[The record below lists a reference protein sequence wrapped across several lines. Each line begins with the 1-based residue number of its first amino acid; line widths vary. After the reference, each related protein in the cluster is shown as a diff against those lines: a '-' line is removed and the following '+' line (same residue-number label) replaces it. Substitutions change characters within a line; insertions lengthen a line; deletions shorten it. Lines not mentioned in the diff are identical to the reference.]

1 MITPNVEERLES
13 TVNRLRD
20 WRTVRYEFLPVVYTD
35 EVNDKQVLPI
45 DFNSWK
51 NFEKPYT
58 IYEEDKY
65 FWFKANF
72 EIKRKNSHQKAYFV
86 LDNHIDGRFVA
97 STIRPQGLLYVNGK
111 ITQGIDINHGEVLL
125 DDGNYEIYLLFYSH
139 TFGRYLPMDFAIKYV
154 DERIDGLY
162 YDLFVPYQGM
172 KLLDKKSNGR
182 YNQKHDN

>member
-72 EIKRKNSHQKAYFV
+72 EIKRKNSHQRAYFV

-97 STIRPQGLLYVNGK
+97 STIRQRPLPDKFHSVLLLRFAYTQLLY
-111 ITQGIDINHGEVLL
+111 I
-125 DDGNYEIYLLFYSH
+125 
-139 TFGRYLPMDFAIKYV
+139 
-154 DERIDGLY
+154 LY
-162 YDLFVPYQGM
+162 QRF
-172 KLLDKKSNGR
+172 SS
-182 YNQKHDN
+182 